1 MSVVRPT
8 FHEAWYRVADLRPR
22 LLSGVKVYKQHFRG
36 QLWYV
41 LANPVNNQYSRLSP
55 EAYRFIGLLDGR
67 RTVSV
72 AWQLCNE
79 QLGDSAPTQG
89 EVIQL
94 LGQLHAANLLYA
106 DLSPDAESLFRRYQ
120 KRLKREVLGYLGNF
134 LFIRFPLFDPDQLL
148 DRWVKVVGR
157 LFNWLGLV
165 LWLLLLGVG
174 LYFVVGNFGQ
184 LLYDSADVLA
194 PGNLILLYLG
204 FVVIKV
210 CHEFSHAFACKKFGQ
225 LNQGGGEVHTM
236 GVMFLVFFPLPYV
249 DASSAWA
256 FRSKWHRA
264 IVGMSGV
271 MAELAVA
278 AVAAIIW
285 AHTSIG
291 TLHIIAYNCVFV
303 ASVSTLLFNGN
314 PLLRFD
320 AYYVLS
326 DLIEIPNLSHRS
338 KNFLYYLVKRYFW
351 GLKKIQSPAYSL
363 GERVWFLFYGVA
375 STAYRVF
382 ICIRIL
388 LFLNDRL
395 PEDLFILV
403 PLLAFGAI
411 VAWVLIPVGRFFK
424 FLATGAELARNRLRA
439 VGTTLAA
446 LCLAIILVGLVRFAD
461 YGRLE
466 GIVEPVR
473 FAIVYAESDGFVT
486 DFLRSES
493 IVSPGGPPLIR
504 AVNVELEAERNS
516 ASAER
521 RGLEIRRRE
530 AFQREIAAAQILGEQ
545 IEALDAKIARIE
557 SELASLELAAPLEGV
572 WVAPDIER
580 IKGTYLQRGQRIG
593 FVGSLDELIIRATAG
608 QNIAAMLIEQADRQV
623 EIRVK
628 GRPESEF
635 IGEIEKIFPAG
646 QELLPSEA
654 LSFAVGGSI
663 PTRWAPA
670 KRGPSPEPRDARP
683 PDVRRARAAE
693 RFFEIRIS
701 QIANHDQRFATSDKQ
716 IKLLTGQRVI
726 VRVRMTPKP
735 LILQW
740 WQGLRQLFQRRFHI

>member
-1 MSVVRPT
+1 MSVERPT
-8 FHEAWYRVADLRPR
+8 FHEAWYRVAELRPR
-22 LLSGVKVYKQHFRG
+22 LLSGVRIHRQHFRG

-41 LANPVNNQYSRLSP
+41 LQNPANNQYSRLSP
-55 EAYRFIGLLDGR
+55 EAYHFMGLLDGR
-67 RTVSV
+67 RTVSD

-79 QLGDSAPTQG
+79 QLGDGAPTQP

-106 DLSPDAESLFRRYQ
+106 DLPGDAESLFRRYR
-120 KRLKREVLGYLGNF
+120 KRVKREVLGYLANL
-134 LFIRFPLFDPDQLL
+134 LFARIALLDPDHFLE
-148 DRWVKVVGR
+148 RWVAVVGR
-157 LFNWLGLV
+157 FFSWPGLV
-165 LWLLLLGVG
+165 LWSLLLAVG
-174 LYFVVGNFGQ
+174 LYFVVGNFRE
-184 LLYDSADVLA
+184 LLYQSADVLA
-194 PGNLILLYLG
+194 ANNLILLYASY
-204 FVVIKV
+204 VAIKLL
-210 CHEFSHAFACKKFGQ
+210 HEFSHAFACKKFGQ
-225 LNQGGGEVHTM
+225 LSQGGGQVHTM

-256 FRSKWHRA
+256 FRNKWHRA
-264 IVGMSGV
+264 IVGMAGA

-285 AHTSIG
+285 AHTSQG
-291 TLHIIAYNCVFV
+291 TLHIIAYNVIFV

-363 GERVWFLFYGVA
+363 GERIWFIFYSLT

-403 PLLAFGAI
+403 PLLSFGAI
-411 VAWVLIPVGRFFK
+411 VAWVFVPVGTFLK
-424 FLATGAELARNRLRA
+424 FLATGAELARNRPRA
-439 VGTTLAA
+439 VGSTLGAF
-446 LCLAIILVGLVRFAD
+446 CLIIFLTGLVRFPHFC
-461 YGRLE
+461 RVE

-486 DFLRSES
+486 DFLPSELV
-493 IVSPGGPPLIR
+493 VSPGGPPLVK
-504 AVNVELEAERNS
+504 AVNPELQAEKKS

-521 RGLEIRRRE
+521 RSLEIRRRE
-530 AFQREIAAAQILGEQ
+530 AFQREIAAAQILDEQ
-545 IEALDAKIARIE
+545 LEALDAKLERIE
-557 SELASLELAAPLEGV
+557 SELASLNLGAPFEGV
-572 WVAPDIER
+572 WVSPDIEH
-580 IKGTYLQRGQRIG
+580 IKGTYIKRGQRIG
-593 FVGSLDELIIRATAG
+593 FVGSLDERAFGRSDPVQAVGLVIRAIAG
-608 QNIAAMLIEQADRQV
+608 QNVAAMLIEQADKQV

-628 GRPESEF
+628 GRPQSQL

-646 QELLPSEA
+646 SELLPSEA
-654 LSFAVGGSI
+654 LGYAAGGSI
-663 PTRWAPA
+663 PTRLQDP
-670 KRGPSPEPRDARP
+670 GD
-683 PDVRRARAAE
+683 ARAAE
-693 RFFEIRIS
+693 RFFEIRIGFPQS
-701 QIANHDQRFATSDKQ
+701 GVPKPRLDGSV
-716 IKLLTGQRVI
+716 KLRTFQRVI
-726 VRVRMTPKP
+726 VRIRMTPKP
-735 LILQW
+735 LIWQW
-740 WQGLRQLFQRRFHI
+740 WQSLRQLFQRRFHI